1 MYSRANEE
9 KRKNEER
16 EKQIYK
22 CTYLYITRQAI
33 IILFHVAVIL
43 IRHRL
48 LSAGLVSLCA
58 KPNYHL

>member
-1 MYSRANEE
+1 
-9 KRKNEER
+9 
-16 EKQIYK
+16 
-22 CTYLYITRQAI
+22 
-33 IILFHVAVIL
+33 VIL